1 MFDSHCHLQNP
12 ELDDERPAL
21 IARARAAGVSGLLL
35 AGVSPDGWED
45 EDRLTRAHPGL
56 FAVAYGVHPQLVAEV
71 EDGEAGAMVDALG
84 RALAGGPLVRP
95 VAVGEIGLDGQGA
108 RVATLDR
115 QERHFREQLAL
126 ARAYDLPV
134 VLHILEAQGRA
145 LGILRRDGVPRR
157 GGVVHS
163 CSASAEMVR
172 QYLSLGLH
180 VSFAGPVTLSGARRL
195 HAAARAVPQDRLLV
209 ETDAPF
215 QTPLV
220 HRPARNEPSFLPT
233 VVEALAALRGERVD
247 EVAEHTE
254 ENARRLFGLPG
265 VA

>member
-12 ELDDERPAL
+12 ELDEERPAL
-21 IARARAAGVSGLLL
+21 IARAQAAGVSGLLL
-35 AGVSPDGWED
+35 AGVSPEGWED
-45 EDRLTRAHPGL
+45 EDRLARAHPGL

-71 EDGEAGAMVDALG
+71 EDGEAGAMVQALG
-84 RALAGGPLVRP
+84 RSLGGGPLVRP

-108 RVATLDR
+108 RAESLDR

-126 ARAYDLPV
+126 ARAHDLPV

-145 LGILRRDGVPRR
+145 LAILRRDGLPRR

-172 QYLSLGLH
+172 QYLALGLH
-180 VSFAGPVTLSGARRL
+180 VSFAGPVTLPGARKL
-195 HAAARAVPQDRLLV
+195 HAAARAVPRERLLV

-215 QTPLV
+215 QTPLA
-220 HRPARNEPSFLPT
+220 HRPARNEPSFLLT
-233 VVEALAALRGERVD
+233 VVEALAGLRGED
-247 EVAEHTE
+247 MAEVAERTE
-254 ENARRLFGLPG
+254 DNARRLFELPR
-265 VA
+265 A